1 MNTCGKI
8 NEEKCSVQ
16 PFLNGEQIAEII
28 QKAICDK
35 SLTVQSQS

>member
-1 MNTCGKI
+1 MDTCGKI
-8 NEEKCSVQ
+8 DEEKRSVQ
-16 PFLNGEQIAEII
+16 PFLNGAQIAEVI